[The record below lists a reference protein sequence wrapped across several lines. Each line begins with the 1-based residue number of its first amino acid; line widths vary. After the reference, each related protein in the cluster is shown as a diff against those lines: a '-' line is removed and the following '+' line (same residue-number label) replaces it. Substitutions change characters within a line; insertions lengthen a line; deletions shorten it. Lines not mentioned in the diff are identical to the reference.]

1 MNLTRQLTADVELRL
16 VRPSDAESFCA
27 AQYRCREQLRPWEPV
42 RKDEWYEPAF
52 QAARFQAALD
62 NDLIVP
68 WVLATS
74 DRVIGT
80 MTLSNIVRGPWR
92 NADLGY
98 WVDAAEV
105 GRGLASAG
113 VAAVC
118 ELADTELLLHRI
130 AASTLVDNE
139 ASQRVLQKN
148 GFTQF
153 GFAPEYLHINGAW
166 RDHNLYQRILNKRE
180 PGETSAGR

>member
-1 MNLTRQLTADVELRL
+1 MTLTVTRQLTADVELRL
-16 VRPSDAESFCA
+16 LRPADAESFCA
-27 AQYRCREQLRPWEPV
+27 AQYRCREQLRPWEPL

-52 QAARFQAALD
+52 QAERFQSALD
-62 NDLIVP
+62 DPLMLP
-68 WVLATS
+68 LVLATG

-80 MTLSNIVRGPWR
+80 MILSNIVHGSWR
-92 NADLGY
+92 SADLGY

-105 GRGLASAG
+105 GNGLASAG

-130 AASTLVDNE
+130 AASTAVDNA

-148 GFTQF
+148 GFIQY
-153 GFAPEYLHINGAW
+153 GFAPNYLHINGAW
-166 RDHNLYQRILNKRE
+166 RDNNLYQRILNERA
-180 PGETSAGR
+180 PGEV